1 MEKEAQLPKK
11 KNVPRLILIAVIS
24 VALMIGGGTI
34 GSLIT
39 SGKAKEWIT
48 SFNKKEVESILVP
61 QEEFVVNLKAND
73 GTLGDF
79 LKIEMSVETND
90 KEKETILTEKAAIV
104 RDAIISVLRN
114 KSTANIFDE
123 SEGVLVIKQ
132 EIISKINQSLGS
144 EVASDLY
151 ITNIVMQ

>member
-11 KNVPRLILIAVIS
+11 KNVPKLILIAVIL

-39 SGKAKEWIT
+39 TGKAKEWLT
-48 SFNKKEVESILVP
+48 SFNKKEVESILIP
-61 QEEFVVNLKAND
+61 QEEFLVNLKSND
-73 GTLGDF
+73 GSLNDF
-79 LKIEMSVETND
+79 LKIEMSVETTGEENG
-90 KEKETILTEKAAIV
+90 TILTEKAAIV

-114 KSTANIFDE
+114 KSAANIFDE

>member
-11 KNVPRLILIAVIS
+11 QNVPRLILIAVIL

-39 SGKAKEWIT
+39 TGKAKEWIT
-48 SFNKKEVESILVP
+48 GFNKTEEVSILVP
-61 QEEFVVNLKAND
+61 QEEFLVNLKSND
-73 GTLGDF
+73 GSLDDF
-79 LKIEMSVETND
+79 LKIEMSVETTDEDNGA
-90 KEKETILTEKAAIV
+90 ILTEKAAIV

-132 EIISKINQSLGS
+132 EIILKINQSLGS

>member
-1 MEKEAQLPKK
+1 MEKEAQVPKK
-11 KNVPRLILIAVIS
+11 QSIPKLVLIAVI
-24 VALMIGGGTI
+24 LMVLMVGGGMI
-34 GSLIT
+34 GSLMT
-39 SGKAKEWIT
+39 NGLATEWIANL
-48 SFNKKEVESILVP
+48 NKKDAESILVP
-61 QEEFVVNLKAND
+61 QEEFLVNLKSND
-73 GTLGDF
+73 GSLDDF
-79 LKIEMSVETND
+79 LKIEMSVETTDEDNGA
-90 KEKETILTEKAAIV
+90 ILTEKAAIV

-144 EVASDLY
+144 EIASDLY

>member
-11 KNVPRLILIAVIS
+11 QRIPKLVLIAVI
-24 VALMIGGGTI
+24 LMVLMVGGGMI
-34 GSLIT
+34 SSLMT
-39 SGKAKEWIT
+39 NGLATEWIANL
-48 SFNKKEVESILVP
+48 NKKDAESILVP
-61 QEEFVVNLKAND
+61 QEEFLVNLKSND
-73 GTLGDF
+73 GSLDDF
-79 LKIEMSVETND
+79 LKIEMSVETTDEDNGA
-90 KEKETILTEKAAIV
+90 ILTEKAAIV

-144 EVASDLY
+144 EIASDLY

>member
-11 KNVPRLILIAVIS
+11 QNVPRLILIALLL

-39 SGKAKEWIT
+39 TGKAKEWIT
-48 SFNKKEVESILVP
+48 SFNKKETESILVP
-61 QEEFVVNLKAND
+61 QEEFLVNLKSND
-73 GTLGDF
+73 GSPDDF
-79 LKIEMSVETND
+79 LKIEMSVETTD
-90 KEKETILTEKAAIV
+90 EEKGAILTEKAAIV

-114 KSTANIFDE
+114 KSTENIFDE
-123 SEGVLVIKQ
+123 AEGVLVIKQ
-132 EIISKINQSLGS
+132 EIISKINQNLGS
-144 EVASDLY
+144 DVASELY

>member
-11 KNVPRLILIAVIS
+11 QSIPKLVLIAVI
-24 VALMIGGGTI
+24 LMVLMVGGGMI
-34 GSLIT
+34 SSLMT
-39 SGKAKEWIT
+39 NGLATEWIANL
-48 SFNKKEVESILVP
+48 NKKDAESILVP
-61 QEEFVVNLKAND
+61 QEEFLVNLKSND
-73 GTLGDF
+73 GSLDDF
-79 LKIEMSVETND
+79 LKIEMSVETTDEDNGA
-90 KEKETILTEKAAIV
+90 ILTEKAAIV

-144 EVASDLY
+144 EIASDLY

>member
-1 MEKEAQLPKK
+1 MEKEAQLPRKQS
-11 KNVPRLILIAVIS
+11 VPRLILIAVIL
-24 VALMIGGGTI
+24 VILMIGGGTI

-39 SGKAKEWIT
+39 TGLGKEWIT
-48 SFNKKEVESILVP
+48 SFNKKEVESILIP
-61 QEEFVVNLKAND
+61 QEEFLVNLKSND
-73 GTLGDF
+73 GSLDDF
-79 LKIEMSVETND
+79 LKIEMSVETTGEENG
-90 KEKETILTEKAAIV
+90 TILTEKAAIV

-144 EVASDLY
+144 NVASDLY

>member
-1 MEKEAQLPKK
+1 MDKEAQLPKK
-11 KNVPRLILIAVIS
+11 QSIPKLILIAIIL
-24 VALMIGGGTI
+24 VALMVGGGTI

-39 SGKAKEWIT
+39 TGKAKEWIT

-61 QEEFVVNLKAND
+61 QEEFLVNLKSND
-73 GTLGDF
+73 GSLNDF
-79 LKIEMSVETND
+79 LKIEMSVETTDEENGA
-90 KEKETILTEKAAIV
+90 ILTEKAAIV

-114 KSTANIFDE
+114 KSTTNIFDE

-132 EIISKINQSLGS
+132 EIILKINQSLGS

>member
-1 MEKEAQLPKK
+1 MEKEAQVPKK
-11 KNVPRLILIAVIS
+11 QSIPKLVLIAVI
-24 VALMIGGGTI
+24 LMVLMVGGGMI
-34 GSLIT
+34 CSLMT
-39 SGKAKEWIT
+39 NGLATEWIA
-48 SFNKKEVESILVP
+48 KKKKKDAESILVP
-61 QEEFVVNLKAND
+61 QEEFLVNLKSND
-73 GTLGDF
+73 GSLDDF
-79 LKIEMSVETND
+79 LKIEMSVETTDEDNGA
-90 KEKETILTEKAAIV
+90 ILTEKAAIV

-144 EVASDLY
+144 EIASDLY

>member
-11 KNVPRLILIAVIS
+11 QNIPRLILIAVII
-24 VALMIGGGTI
+24 VALMIGGGAI

-39 SGKAKEWIT
+39 TGKAKEWIT
-48 SFNKKEVESILVP
+48 SFNKKEVETILVP
-61 QEEFVVNLKAND
+61 QAEFLVNLQSND
-73 GTLGDF
+73 GSLDDF
-79 LKIEMSVETND
+79 LKIEMSVETTGEENG
-90 KEKETILTEKAAIV
+90 TVLTEKAAIV

-132 EIISKINQSLGS
+132 EIISKINQNLGS

>member
-11 KNVPRLILIAVIS
+11 QSVPRLVLIAVIL
-24 VALMIGGGTI
+24 VVLMVGGGMV

-39 SGKAKEWIT
+39 TGTAKEWIT
-48 SFNKKEVESILVP
+48 GFNKKEAVSILVP
-61 QEEFVVNLKAND
+61 QEEFLVNLKSND
-73 GTLGDF
+73 GSLDDF
-79 LKIEMSVETND
+79 LKIEISVETTDEDN
-90 KEKETILTEKAAIV
+90 EAILTEKSAIV

-114 KSTANIFDE
+114 KSAANIFDE
-123 SEGVLVIKQ
+123 SDGVLVIKQ
-132 EIISKINQSLGS
+132 EIIAKINQSLGS

>member
-1 MEKEAQLPKK
+1 M
-11 KNVPRLILIAVIS
+11 
-24 VALMIGGGTI
+24 
-34 GSLIT
+34 
-39 SGKAKEWIT
+39 
-48 SFNKKEVESILVP
+48 
-61 QEEFVVNLKAND
+61 
-73 GTLGDF
+73 
-79 LKIEMSVETND
+79 
-90 KEKETILTEKAAIV
+90 

>member
-1 MEKEAQLPKK
+1 MDKEVQLPKK
-11 KNVPRLILIAVIS
+11 QNVPRFILIAVIL

-39 SGKAKEWIT
+39 TGKAKEWIT
-48 SFNKKEVESILVP
+48 SFNKKEVETILIP
-61 QEEFVVNLKAND
+61 QEEFLVNLQSND
-73 GTLGDF
+73 GSLDDF
-79 LKIEMSVETND
+79 LKIEMSVETTN
-90 KEKETILTEKAAIV
+90 EENGIILTEKAAIV

-123 SEGVLVIKQ
+123 SDGVLVIKQ
-132 EIISKINQSLGS
+132 ELISKINQSLGS

>member
-11 KNVPRLILIAVIS
+11 QSIPKLVLIAVI
-24 VALMIGGGTI
+24 LMVLMVGGGMI
-34 GSLIT
+34 GSLMT
-39 SGKAKEWIT
+39 NGPATEWIAN
-48 SFNKKEVESILVP
+48 FNKKDAESILVP
-61 QEEFVVNLKAND
+61 QEEFLVNLKSND
-73 GTLGDF
+73 GSLDDF
-79 LKIEMSVETND
+79 LKIEMSVETTDEDNGA
-90 KEKETILTEKAAIV
+90 ILTEKAAIV

-144 EVASDLY
+144 EIASDLY

>member
-1 MEKEAQLPKK
+1 MEKEAQLPRKQSI
-11 KNVPRLILIAVIS
+11 PRLILIAVIL
-24 VALMIGGGTI
+24 VILMIGGGTI

-39 SGKAKEWIT
+39 TGLGKELIT

-61 QEEFVVNLKAND
+61 QEEFVVNLKSND
-73 GTLGDF
+73 GNLDDF
-79 LKIEMSVETND
+79 LKIEMSIETID
-90 KEKETILTEKAAIV
+90 AEHETILTEKAAIV

>member
-11 KNVPRLILIAVIS
+11 QSIPKLVLIAVI
-24 VALMIGGGTI
+24 LMVLMVGGGMI
-34 GSLIT
+34 GSLMT
-39 SGKAKEWIT
+39 NGLATEWIANL
-48 SFNKKEVESILVP
+48 NKKDAESILVP
-61 QEEFVVNLKAND
+61 QEEFLVNLKSND
-73 GTLGDF
+73 GSLDDF
-79 LKIEMSVETND
+79 LKIEMSVETTDEDNGA
-90 KEKETILTEKAAIV
+90 ILTEKAAIV

-144 EVASDLY
+144 EIASDLY

>member
-11 KNVPRLILIAVIS
+11 QSIPKLVLIAVI
-24 VALMIGGGTI
+24 LMVLMVGGGMI
-34 GSLIT
+34 CSLMT
-39 SGKAKEWIT
+39 NGLATEWIANL
-48 SFNKKEVESILVP
+48 NKKDAESILVP
-61 QEEFVVNLKAND
+61 QEEFLVNLKSND
-73 GTLGDF
+73 GSLDDF
-79 LKIEMSVETND
+79 LKIEMSVETTDEDNGA
-90 KEKETILTEKAAIV
+90 ILTEKAAIV

-144 EVASDLY
+144 EIASDLY

>member
-1 MEKEAQLPKK
+1 MEREAQLPRKQS
-11 KNVPRLILIAVIS
+11 VPRLILIAVIL
-24 VALMIGGGTI
+24 VILVIGGGTI

-39 SGKAKEWIT
+39 TGIGKEWIT
-48 SFNKKEVESILVP
+48 SFNQKEVESILVP
-61 QEEFVVNLKAND
+61 QEEFVVNLKSND
-73 GTLGDF
+73 GNLDDF
-79 LKIEMSVETND
+79 LKIEMSIETID
-90 KEKETILTEKAAIV
+90 AEHETILTEKAAIV

-114 KSTANIFDE
+114 KSTTNIFDE

>member
-1 MEKEAQLPKK
+1 MEKEAQVPKK
-11 KNVPRLILIAVIS
+11 QSIPKLVLIAVI
-24 VALMIGGGTI
+24 LMVLMVGGGMI
-34 GSLIT
+34 GSLMTNGLATESI
-39 SGKAKEWIT
+39 AN
-48 SFNKKEVESILVP
+48 FNNKDAESILVP
-61 QEEFVVNLKAND
+61 QEEFLVNLKSND
-73 GTLGDF
+73 GSLDDF
-79 LKIEMSVETND
+79 LKIEMSVETTDEDNGA
-90 KEKETILTEKAAIV
+90 ILTEKAAIV

-144 EVASDLY
+144 EIASDLY

>member
-11 KNVPRLILIAVIS
+11 QNVPRLILIAVIL
-24 VALMIGGGTI
+24 VALVIGGGTI

-61 QEEFVVNLKAND
+61 QEEFLVNLKSND
-73 GTLGDF
+73 GSLDDF
-79 LKIEMSVETND
+79 LKIEMSVETTDEEN
-90 KEKETILTEKAAIV
+90 ETILTEKAAIV

-123 SEGVLVIKQ
+123 TEGVLVIKQ

-144 EVASDLY
+144 NVASDLY

>member
-1 MEKEAQLPKK
+1 MEKEAQLPRKQSI
-11 KNVPRLILIAVIS
+11 PRLILIAVIL
-24 VALMIGGGTI
+24 VILMIGGGTV

-39 SGKAKEWIT
+39 TGLGKEWIT
-48 SFNKKEVESILVP
+48 SFNQKEAESILVP
-61 QEEFVVNLKAND
+61 QEEFVVNLKSND
-73 GTLGDF
+73 GNLDDF
-79 LKIEMSVETND
+79 LKIEMSIETIDTEN
-90 KEKETILTEKAAIV
+90 ETILTEKAAIV

-114 KSTANIFDE
+114 KSAANIFDE

>member
-1 MEKEAQLPKK
+1 MEKEAQLPRKQSI
-11 KNVPRLILIAVIS
+11 PRLILIAVIL
-24 VALMIGGGTI
+24 VILMIGGGTI

-39 SGKAKEWIT
+39 TGLGKEWIT

-61 QEEFVVNLKAND
+61 QEEFVVNLKSND
-73 GTLGDF
+73 GNLDDF
-79 LKIEMSVETND
+79 LKIEMSIETID
-90 KEKETILTEKAAIV
+90 AEHETILTEKAAIV

-123 SEGVLVIKQ
+123 TEGVLVIKQ

>member
-1 MEKEAQLPKK
+1 MEKEAQLPRKQS
-11 KNVPRLILIAVIS
+11 VPRLILIAVTLVI
-24 VALMIGGGTI
+24 LMIGGGTI

-39 SGKAKEWIT
+39 TGLGKEWIT
-48 SFNKKEVESILVP
+48 SFNKKEVESILIP
-61 QEEFVVNLKAND
+61 QEEFLVNLKSND
-73 GTLGDF
+73 GNLDDF
-79 LKIEMSVETND
+79 LKIEMSVETTGEENG
-90 KEKETILTEKAAIV
+90 TILTEKAAIV

-114 KSTANIFDE
+114 KSAANIFDE

>member
-1 MEKEAQLPKK
+1 MEKEAQLPRKQS
-11 KNVPRLILIAVIS
+11 VPRLILIAVIL
-24 VALMIGGGTI
+24 VILMIGGGTV

-39 SGKAKEWIT
+39 TGLGKEWIT
-48 SFNKKEVESILVP
+48 SFNQKEAESILVP
-61 QEEFVVNLKAND
+61 QEEFVVNLKSND
-73 GTLGDF
+73 GNLDDF
-79 LKIEMSVETND
+79 LKIEMSIETIDTEN
-90 KEKETILTEKAAIV
+90 ETILTEKAAIV

-114 KSTANIFDE
+114 KSAANIFDE

>member
-1 MEKEAQLPKK
+1 MEKEAQLPRKQS
-11 KNVPRLILIAVIS
+11 VPRLILIAVTLVI
-24 VALMIGGGTI
+24 LMIGGGTI

-39 SGKAKEWIT
+39 TGLGKEWIT
-48 SFNKKEVESILVP
+48 SFNKKEVESILIP
-61 QEEFVVNLKAND
+61 QEEFLVNLKSND
-73 GTLGDF
+73 GSLNDF
-79 LKIEMSVETND
+79 LKIEMSVETTGEENG
-90 KEKETILTEKAAIV
+90 TILTEKAAIV

-114 KSTANIFDE
+114 KSAANIFDE

>member
-11 KNVPRLILIAVIS
+11 QNVPRLVLIAVIL

-39 SGKAKEWIT
+39 TGKAKEWIT
-48 SFNKKEVESILVP
+48 SFNKKEVETILVP
-61 QEEFVVNLKAND
+61 QAEFLVNLQSND
-73 GTLGDF
+73 SSLDDF
-79 LKIEMSVETND
+79 LKIEMSVETTGEENG
-90 KEKETILTEKAAIV
+90 TILTEKAAIV

-132 EIISKINQSLGS
+132 EIILKINQSLGS

>member
-1 MEKEAQLPKK
+1 MGKEAQLPKK
-11 KNVPRLILIAVIS
+11 QNVPRLILIAVIL

-34 GSLIT
+34 GSLIAT
-39 SGKAKEWIT
+39 GKAKEWIT
-48 SFNKKEVESILVP
+48 SFNKKEVETILIP
-61 QEEFVVNLKAND
+61 QEEFLVNLQSND
-73 GTLGDF
+73 GSLDDF
-79 LKIEMSVETND
+79 LKIEMSVETTDEENG
-90 KEKETILTEKAAIV
+90 TILTEKAAIV

-123 SEGVLVIKQ
+123 SDGVLVIKQ
-132 EIISKINQSLGS
+132 ELISKINQSLGS

>member
-1 MEKEAQLPKK
+1 MEKEAQLPRKQSI
-11 KNVPRLILIAVIS
+11 PRLILIAVIL
-24 VALMIGGGTI
+24 VILMIGGGTI

-39 SGKAKEWIT
+39 TGLGKEWIT
-48 SFNKKEVESILVP
+48 SFNKKEVESILIP
-61 QEEFVVNLKAND
+61 QEEFLVNLKSND
-73 GTLGDF
+73 GSLNDF
-79 LKIEMSVETND
+79 LKIEMSVETTGEENG
-90 KEKETILTEKAAIV
+90 TILTEKAAIV

-114 KSTANIFDE
+114 KSAANIFDE

>member
-1 MEKEAQLPKK
+1 M
-11 KNVPRLILIAVIS
+11 
-24 VALMIGGGTI
+24 
-34 GSLIT
+34 
-39 SGKAKEWIT
+39 
-48 SFNKKEVESILVP
+48 
-61 QEEFVVNLKAND
+61 
-73 GTLGDF
+73 
-79 LKIEMSVETND
+79 KIEMSVETTDEDNGA
-90 KEKETILTEKAAIV
+90 ILTEKAAIV

-144 EVASDLY
+144 EIASDLY

>member
-11 KNVPRLILIAVIS
+11 QNVPSLILIAVIL

-39 SGKAKEWIT
+39 TGKAKEWIT
-48 SFNKKEVESILVP
+48 SFNKKEVETILIP
-61 QEEFVVNLKAND
+61 QEEFLVNLQSND
-73 GTLGDF
+73 GSLDDF
-79 LKIEMSVETND
+79 LKIEMSVETTDEENGI
-90 KEKETILTEKAAIV
+90 ILTEKAAIV

>member
-11 KNVPRLILIAVIS
+11 QNVPRLILIALLL

-39 SGKAKEWIT
+39 TGKAKEWIT

-61 QEEFVVNLKAND
+61 QEEFLVNLKSND
-73 GTLGDF
+73 GSPDDF
-79 LKIEMSVETND
+79 LKIEMSVETID
-90 KEKETILTEKAAIV
+90 EEKGAILTEKAAIV

-114 KSTANIFDE
+114 KSTENIFDE
-123 SEGVLVIKQ
+123 AEGVLVIKQ
-132 EIISKINQSLGS
+132 EIISKINQNLGS
-144 EVASDLY
+144 DVASELY

>member
-1 MEKEAQLPKK
+1 MEKEAQVPKK
-11 KNVPRLILIAVIS
+11 QSIPKLVLIAVI
-24 VALMIGGGTI
+24 LMVLMVGGGMI
-34 GSLIT
+34 CSLMT
-39 SGKAKEWIT
+39 NGLATEWIANL
-48 SFNKKEVESILVP
+48 NKKDAESILVP
-61 QEEFVVNLKAND
+61 QEEFLVNLKSND
-73 GTLGDF
+73 GSLDDF
-79 LKIEMSVETND
+79 LKIEMSVETTDEDNGA
-90 KEKETILTEKAAIV
+90 ILTEKAAIV

-144 EVASDLY
+144 EIASDLY